1 MSSRLCFEPTRA
13 TSSWPLTVFHP
24 EHKSL
29 LSDFPGVH
37 TPCGVLRP
45 VQGAALSVKAVCENT
60 ARLYLALRQA
70 SRLPDFVLR
79 SVGDGE
85 ATTIAEMVLDNV
97 LEIAVDESGPV
108 FVSGSDAYEFLYGR
122 EEPDADADL
131 GKLAGLSV
139 EALKYAQELPIDDIG
154 ILSSRL
160 YFYNRIPAS
169 PQWLKTLP
177 TEQAVA
183 RLLRIDDEGANRHR
197 LSRAWREASQ
207 TPSREGWRVW
217 RRHTRSR
224 ERDKDSGALYK
235 LYVSPAPTAI
245 EEAFA
250 ETMEAV
256 TLADGRCSRS
266 AGTSTACCDQTS
278 WWRTSTR
285 SANSGHAPNVYRT
298 CSPTALPMVFPSPLT
313 SPEMR
318 CCPGESTLLIT
329 RTR

>member
-1 MSSRLCFEPTRA
+1 
-13 TSSWPLTVFHP
+13 
-24 EHKSL
+24 
-29 LSDFPGVH
+29 
-37 TPCGVLRP
+37 
-45 VQGAALSVKAVCENT
+45 
-60 ARLYLALRQA
+60 
-70 SRLPDFVLR
+70 
-79 SVGDGE
+79 
-85 ATTIAEMVLDNV
+85 MVLDNV

-256 TLADGRCSRS
+256 TLADGRCFKIGRDVYGLLRPDKLVAYFDTFCQLWSCAERLQNMLADCPAHGVPFTADFAGNALLSWGVDPSNHAHTLTWSPQQESWRLWVTNHLAS
-266 AGTSTACCDQTS
+266 ALL
-278 WWRTSTR
+278 
-285 SANSGHAPNVYRT
+285 SAMASHGSSVEPWKF
-298 CSPTALPMVFPSPLT
+298 ALRRLAFDGVDTDTWIPDSAMWAGPSAA
-313 SPEMR
+313 ER
-318 CCPGESTLLIT
+318 VK
-329 RTR
+329 